1 MAIQRTRKN
10 KEHPHYGFLVSWAPS
25 QARVKGEL
33 KSDKKVL
40 AYKASAIKRPDLL
53 AQDENGSLIKKSILK
68 SIIIVSFILILE
80 LVVYFAWS
88 RFK

>member
-1 MAIQRTRKN
+1 MAVHRTRKN

-25 QARVKGEL
+25 QAHVKGEL
-33 KSDKKVL
+33 KSGNKEM
-40 AYKASAIKRPDLL
+40 AYKAKETKRADLL
-53 AQDENGSLIKKSILK
+53 AQDGNQGYIKKSILK
-68 SIIIVSFILILE
+68 SIITVSFILILE

>member
-1 MAIQRTRKN
+1 MAIHRTRKD
-10 KEHPHYGFLVSWAPS
+10 KENPHYGFLVSWTPS

-33 KSDKKVL
+33 KSDKKEI
-40 AYKASAIKRPDLL
+40 AYKASKTKRADLL
-53 AQDENGSLIKKSILK
+53 AQDGNQGYIKKSILK